1 MMPLPSRPLLWLTL
15 LPLLAAAGLAWAGL
29 VPMLPASGFLPAAG
43 IDRVM
48 ILAGTLP
55 RIAVAL
61 LAGALL
67 GLAGTVFQQVLRN
80 PVADPSTLGVSA
92 GAHLALALATLTAPS
107 LLGAGREMVAL
118 AGSAAAI
125 GLTLAIGGRGG
136 AAPVRVVLAGL
147 IVTLICG
154 AATGFLTVFNHDYL
168 TAVLIWGSGS
178 LVQDGWSAAETL
190 AVRLV
195 LAALAAGLLLR
206 PLALLDLG
214 ETGAQGLGVRTA
226 RLRLL
231 TLGLAVAVSASVS
244 AAVGVIGFVG
254 LAAPA
259 LVRLAGV
266 TRLGPRLLAA
276 PATGAA
282 LLWLADEITLA
293 LGRMLDGPMLPTGA
307 LTAVLG
313 APLLMVLL
321 GRRGWLPQTP
331 SMIGPSPAGPAPEG
345 RTRRP
350 GRIFLALGLAALVLA
365 LTGLLVGRGAH
376 GLHLATGA
384 DLELLLPWRWPR
396 VVAALAAG
404 GLLGMAGAVL
414 QRLTGNPLASPE
426 VLGLTSGVIL
436 ATVLSTLFLA
446 GGGSGP
452 ARLAAGAAGAAAA
465 LALVMASAARSRFAP
480 DRLLLAGVAIGTA
493 GTALVAVAAAS
504 GDPRMAG
511 LMAWMAGSTW
521 GVAPEQAIAAA
532 AGAVLLPALALTMAR
547 PLDLLSL
554 GPEVARSTGLAVMP
568 VRTLALLLVCL
579 ATAAATTLVGP
590 LSFVGVI
597 APHLARLAGLGR
609 ARGQILAASVAG
621 AAIMV
626 AADQAGRM
634 ILAPYQVPAGLMA
647 TLIGGPWL
655 IALLGRS
662 AREAA

>member
-1 MMPLPSRPLLWLTL
+1 MTFPPFSRPLPWLIL
-15 LPLLAAAGLAWAGL
+15 LPLVAAAALAAAGLAPL
-29 VPMLPASGFLPAAG
+29 LPAAG

-92 GAHLALALATLTAPS
+92 GAHLALTLATLAAPA
-107 LLGAGREMVAL
+107 LLGPGSGIGGREMVAL

-125 GLTLAIGGRGG
+125 ALTLAIGGRGG

-147 IVTLICG
+147 IVTLTCG

-178 LVQDGWSAAETL
+178 LVQDGWAAAGTL
-190 AVRLV
+190 AVRLGI
-195 LAALAAGLLLR
+195 AALAAGLLLR

-214 ETGAQGLGVRTA
+214 ETGAQGLGVRTG
-226 RLRLL
+226 RLRLAA
-231 TLGLAVAVSASVS
+231 LGLAVAASASVS
-244 AAVGVIGFVG
+244 AAVGVIGFIG

-293 LGRMLDGPMLPTGA
+293 LGRAIGGPMLPTGA
-307 LTAVLG
+307 LTALLG
-313 APLLMVLL
+313 APLLILLL

-331 SMIGPSPAGPAPEG
+331 PPSAPGPRNRTVKG
-345 RTRRP
+345 RM
-350 GRIFLALGLAALVLA
+350 LLCLGLAMLA
-365 LTGLLVGRGAH
+365 LALAAAGLTTGRDAD

-384 DLELLLPWRWPR
+384 GLDVLLPWRWPR

-404 GLLGMAGAVL
+404 ALLGMAGAVL

-436 ATVLSTLFLA
+436 ATVVSALFLA

-452 ARLAAGAAGAAAA
+452 ARLAAGTLGAAAA
-465 LALVMASAARSRFAP
+465 LALVMAGAARSRFAP

-493 GTALVAVAAAS
+493 GTALVTVAAAS

-521 GVAPEQAIAAA
+521 GVGADQALSAA
-532 AGAVLLPALALTMAR
+532 AGALLLPALALTMAR
-547 PLDLLSL
+547 PLDLLAL
-554 GPEVARSTGLAVMP
+554 GPDVARGAGLGVMR
-568 VRTLALLLVCL
+568 VRALALLLVCL

-609 ARGQILAASVAG
+609 ARGQILAAAMAG

-626 AADQAGRM
+626 AADLAGRM

-655 IALLGRS
+655 IALLGR
-662 AREAA
+662 RTQEHG